1 MTRPLVSNTRPSA
14 NAIIAVVAISGPGV
28 VIAVAG
34 RPVAAAAG
42 AAVTAALARLALALT
57 SEAPLA
63 CPGGRRRRHRGGRR

>member
-1 MTRPLVSNTRPSA
+1 MPRPPVPNARPSA
-14 NAIIAVVAISGPGV
+14 NAIIAVVAIGGPGV

-57 SEAPLA
+57 NEAP
-63 CPGGRRRRHRGGRR
+63 PTRPEGRRRRHRGGRR